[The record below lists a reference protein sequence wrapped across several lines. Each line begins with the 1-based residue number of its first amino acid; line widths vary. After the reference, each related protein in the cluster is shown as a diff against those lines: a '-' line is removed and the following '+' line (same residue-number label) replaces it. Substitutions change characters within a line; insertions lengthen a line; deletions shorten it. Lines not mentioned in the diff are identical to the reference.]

1 MKNARVTPSVD
12 FHQHLWPE
20 SFVSALS
27 RRDRPPC
34 LRGSVLELAWQ
45 PPGEVDLGAHD
56 LDTRLELLDRDEIDV
71 AVVSLSTALGIDELP
86 QEEAEELATSYE
98 EGILEV
104 SAAAAG
110 RIVPLAAG
118 RMREGFAGATLSA
131 EAIVEADAI
140 APLLDELQAHEKVA
154 FVHPAASPG
163 ATASPGWWAEV
174 VDYTA
179 QMQRAYAVWLA
190 EGAARWPEL
199 RIVFAIL
206 AGGGPFQLERLRS
219 RGVDTRDALHPNVYF
234 ETASYGR
241 RAIELC
247 LSTFGVGNVVYG
259 SDVPVIDSVF
269 TLDAVRGFGQAVA
282 DTLCRENPARLL
294 GI

>member
-1 MKNARVTPSVD
+1 MKNEPVAPSVD

-20 SFVSALS
+20 PFVSALS
-27 RRDRPPC
+27 RRESPPL
-34 LRGSVLELAWQ
+34 LRGATLEVLHL

-56 LDTRLELLDRDEIDV
+56 LDARLALLDRDEIDV
-71 AVVSLSTALGIDELP
+71 AVVCLSTALGIQELP
-86 QEEAEELATSYE
+86 PDEAAELIATYE
-98 EGILEV
+98 EGIL
-104 SAAAAG
+104 SLAAEASG

-118 RMREGFAGATLSA
+118 GPREGFAGTTVPAPALLDL
-131 EAIVEADAI
+131 DAA
-140 APLLDELQAHEKVA
+140 APLLDELERQEKLA
-154 FVHPAASPG
+154 FVHPTLREAPAPAA
-163 ATASPGWWAEV
+163 WWAEV
-174 VDYTA
+174 VDYTS
-179 QMQRAYAVWLA
+179 QMQEAYAIWLA

-247 LSTFGVGNVVYG
+247 LSTFGIGNLVYG

-269 TLDAVRGFGQAVA
+269 TLDAVRGFGDAVA
-282 DTLCRENPARLL
+282 DALCRENPARLL

>member
-1 MKNARVTPSVD
+1 MKNEPVAPSVD

-20 SFVSALS
+20 PFVSALS
-27 RRDRPPC
+27 RRKSPPL
-34 LRGSVLELAWQ
+34 LRGATLEVLHL
-45 PPGEVDLGAHD
+45 PPAEVDVGAHD
-56 LDTRLELLDRDEIDV
+56 LDARLALLDRDEIDV
-71 AVVSLSTALGIDELP
+71 AVVCLSTALGIQELP
-86 QEEAEELATSYE
+86 PAEAAELIGSYE
-98 EGILEV
+98 EGIL
-104 SAAAAG
+104 SLAAEASG

-118 RMREGFAGATLSA
+118 PPRDGFAGTTVPAPALLDL
-131 EAIVEADAI
+131 DAA
-140 APLLDELQAHEKVA
+140 APLLDELERQEKLA
-154 FVHPAASPG
+154 FVHPTLREAPAPAA
-163 ATASPGWWAEV
+163 WWAEV
-174 VDYTA
+174 VDYTS
-179 QMQRAYAVWLA
+179 QMQEAYAMWLA
-190 EGAARWPEL
+190 DGAARWPDL

-247 LSTFGVGNVVYG
+247 LSTFGVGNLVYG

-269 TLDAVRGFGQAVA
+269 TLDAVRGFGDAVA

-294 GI
+294 RI

>member
-1 MKNARVTPSVD
+1 MAPAVD
-12 FHQHLWPE
+12 FHQHFWPE
-20 SFVSALS
+20 SFVSALAG
-27 RRDRPPC
+27 REQPPR
-34 LRGSVLELAWQ
+34 LRGSILELGWQ
-45 PPGEVDLGAHD
+45 PPAEVDLAAHE
-56 LDTRLELLDRDEIDV
+56 LDARLALLDRDEIDV
-71 AVVSLSTALGIDELP
+71 AVVSLSTALGIDGLP
-86 QEEAEELATSYE
+86 QEEADDLTAQYE

-104 SAAAAG
+104 AAGAGG
-110 RIVPLAAG
+110 RIVPLAVS
-118 RMREGFAGATLSA
+118 RPREGFAGTALPVTALLDLDASA
-131 EAIVEADAI
+131 A
-140 APLLDELQAHEKVA
+140 LLDELQAHGQVV
-154 FVHPAASPG
+154 FVHPAASPE
-163 ATASPGWWAEV
+163 APTAPAWWAEV

-179 QMQRAYAVWLA
+179 QMQRAYGIWLA
-190 EGAARWPEL
+190 EGATRWPEL

-247 LSTFGVGNVVYG
+247 LSTFGIGNLVYG

-269 TLDAVRGFGQAVA
+269 TLDAVRGFGDAVA
-282 DTLCRENPARLL
+282 DALCRENPARLL